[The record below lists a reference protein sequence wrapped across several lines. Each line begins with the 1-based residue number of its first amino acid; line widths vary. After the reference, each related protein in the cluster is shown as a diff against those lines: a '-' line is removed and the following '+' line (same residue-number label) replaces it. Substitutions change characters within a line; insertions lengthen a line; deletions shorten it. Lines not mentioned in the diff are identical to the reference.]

1 MQLYDGPSIK
11 GPANNTNYSPS
22 VNEISSVQKC
32 MFINVYFFLHVHIET
47 FINIINL
54 YLTFVLIAINAN
66 DR

>member
-22 VNEISSVQKC
+22 VDEISSVHKC
-32 MFINVYFFLHVHIET
+32 MFINVYFFLHIHIAT
-47 FINIINL
+47 FLNIISL
-54 YLTFVLIAINAN
+54 LFVLIAINAN